1 MSNQEPRRYKEGRQR
16 HSLRYGIAGVE
27 YEDGRNQQV
36 WLKLLVRA
44 TGSEGIQLHDQ
55 VTDLG
60 PGTSKHLFY
69 AIVGCD
75 WQKLQLLDEG
85 YDDKPPLP

>member
-60 PGTSKHLFY
+60 PGTSRTLLL
-69 AIVGCD
+69 CD
-75 WQKLQLLDEG
+75 RRLRLAKTAATG
-85 YDDKPPLP
+85 